1 MSFKNEMNFRNFN
14 DLSDCIRKNV
24 NLLPKDISLV
34 VGIPRSGMVP
44 AYMIGLHLNL
54 PVTDLPSFMD
64 GRPVSGGARFI
75 ENNNF
80 KKILIV
86 DDSIQS
92 GSQLKKVKEKLEKF
106 TQFEFIYLAIFG
118 SEQNSNLCDHCFEI
132 ISSPR
137 AFEWNILHA
146 NWLYE
151 YSCVDIDGVL
161 CEDPSDEDNDDGD
174 QYKSFLLNAI
184 PKYLPKSKVLA
195 LVTSR
200 LEKYRP
206 ETEEWL
212 SKHNVQYHELIML
225 DLPDMATR
233 RKLGNHAQHKA
244 KHYLANK
251 NAILFIESAKVQAS
265 TICET
270 TQKPVFSV
278 EEMVLF
284 KKEDF
289 TNDKSKK
296 TGKIK
301 NKNSVPK
308 KFIKKLKGVLKNFNL

>member
-14 DLSDCIRKNV
+14 DLGDCIRKNV
-24 NLLPKDISLV
+24 NTLPNDLSLV

-44 AYMIGLHLNL
+44 AYMVGLHLNL
-54 PVTDLPSFMD
+54 PVTDLPSFIE

-75 ENNNF
+75 DNKNY

-92 GSQLKKVKEKLEKF
+92 GAQLKKVKEKLEKL
-106 TQFEFIYLAIFG
+106 TEFEFIYLAIFG
-118 SEQNSNLCDHCFEI
+118 SEQNSDLCDYCFEI

-206 ETEEWL
+206 ETEAWL
-212 SKHNVQYHELIML
+212 SKHNIQYHELVML
-225 DLPDMATR
+225 DLPDMVTR

-244 KHYLANK
+244 KHYLANNK
-251 NAILFIESAKVQAS
+251 AIMFIESAKVQAEA
-265 TICET
+265 ICEIT
-270 TQKPVFSV
+270 KKPVFSV
-278 EEMVLF
+278 EEMYFF
-284 KKEDF
+284 KNKEV
-289 TNDKSKK
+289 KK
-296 TGKIK
+296 TNENI
-301 NKNSVPK
+301 NNSVSSK
-308 KFIKKLKGVLKNFNL
+308 VISKLKRVIKRSKL